1 MNLFPKRTTA
11 YGKYCKG
18 GKHCVVKTILKIIG
32 ILLLK
37 GLSIVAVAFLGGL
50 FLIYVIISGL
60 IDLYSFIRDKD
71 TLHDE
76 EIEKRKTDRTNSRLH
91 KCLDL
96 ALSYLKFLI
105 FEW

>member
-1 MNLFPKRTTA
+1 M
-11 YGKYCKG
+11 
-18 GKHCVVKTILKIIG
+18 
-32 ILLLK
+32 LLLK
-37 GLSIVAVAFLGGL
+37 GLSLVAIAILGGL
-50 FLIYVIISGL
+50 FLIYFIISAL

-76 EIEKRKTDRTNSRLH
+76 EEIEKRKTDRSNSRLH